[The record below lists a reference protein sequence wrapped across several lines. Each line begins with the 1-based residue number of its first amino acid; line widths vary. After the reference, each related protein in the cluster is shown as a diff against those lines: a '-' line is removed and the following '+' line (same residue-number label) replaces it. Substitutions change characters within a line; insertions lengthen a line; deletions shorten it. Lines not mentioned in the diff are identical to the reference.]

1 MLSATWVTYYLEM
14 YSTSGSESRINIF
27 LNRSATNIGRACVV
41 LTVMI
46 PRKRLF
52 LLFALTFS
60 MASGIFQDV
69 IAQKKKNEWKLAKEG
84 GGIEVYTMRDDGARV
99 KRFRVVAQ
107 MNYEPALIAGILS
120 DVERYTKWQEDC
132 TEAKVVKRDGANI
145 VVGRYVS
152 STPFPFS
159 DRDVV
164 IRSTQKTDPDG
175 TIIFKLESTPEL
187 YPENKKMVRI
197 RDAGGHWLLTP
208 RPDGFTDVEYE
219 FFADPGGNLPGW
231 LVNAFIVQG
240 PHKTMK
246 NLRALLAEE
255 G

>member
-1 MLSATWVTYYLEM
+1 MAF
-14 YSTSGSESRINIF
+14 GSIHDG
-27 LNRSATNIGRACVV
+27 L
-41 LTVMI
+41 
-46 PRKRLF
+46 
-52 LLFALTFS
+52 
-60 MASGIFQDV
+60 
-69 IAQKKKNEWKLAKEG
+69 AQKSKNEWKLAKEG
-84 GGIEVYTMRDDGARV
+84 NGIQVYTMRDEGARV

-107 MNYEPALIAGILS
+107 LNYEPSMIADILS
-120 DVERYTKWQEDC
+120 DVERYTQWQEDC

-164 IRSTQKTDPDG
+164 IRSTRKSDPDG
-175 TIIFKLESTPEL
+175 TIVFKLESTPEL

-197 RDAGGHWLLTP
+197 REAGGHWLLSP

-231 LVNAFIVQG
+231 LVNAFIVNG

-246 NLRALLAEE
+246 NLKALLSEE